1 MKMQKNTKTLTISAI
16 IAIVAIASVSL
27 STVDFSNQQAELA
40 TQEKIVQVIHGSMP
54 AYTVDQLS
62 SGTKY
67 AIIGT
72 VKEITPIAVETE
84 RMEKTIFSDVVV
96 KVKEDLNG
104 LYDEKE
110 ITVRIQGGTVDNL
123 QTISDPSAE
132 FVVGEKVLFFVAD
145 KEPDSMWSDNYYVA
159 GGYLGKYKL
168 DDNGN
173 AHRDKI
179 NDSIGEKDLVSKI
192 KKSRGL

>member
-1 MKMQKNTKTLTISAI
+1 MQKNTKTLSISAI

-27 STVDFSNQQAELA
+27 TTVDFSSQQTELE
-40 TQEKIVQVIHGSMP
+40 TQETIVQTISGSMP
-54 AYTVDQLS
+54 AYTLEELA

-72 VKEITPIAVETE
+72 VKQITPIAVESE
-84 RMEKTIFSDVVV
+84 RMQQTIFSDVVV

-104 LYDEKE
+104 LYDQKE
-110 ITVRIQGGTVDNL
+110 ISVRIQGGTIDNL
-123 QTISDPSAE
+123 QTISEPSAE
-132 FVVGEKVLFFVAD
+132 FEVGEKVLFFVAD
-145 KEPDSMWSDNYYVA
+145 KEPDSMWGDNYYVA

-179 NDSIGEKDLVSKI
+179 NDSIGEQDLVSKI
-192 KKSRGL
+192 KKFRGN

>member
-1 MKMQKNTKTLTISAI
+1 MQKNTKTLSISAI

-27 STVDFSNQQAELA
+27 TTVDFSNQQTELE
-40 TQEKIVQVIHGSMP
+40 TQEKIVQVISGSMP
-54 AYTVDQLS
+54 NYTLEQLA

-67 AIIGT
+67 AIIGKVT
-72 VKEITPIAVETE
+72 QITPIAVETE
-84 RMEKTIFSDVVV
+84 RMEETVFSDVVV

-104 LYDEKE
+104 LYDKKE
-110 ITVRIQGGTVDNL
+110 ISVRIEGGTVDNL
-123 QTISDPSAE
+123 QTISEVTAE
-132 FVVGEKVLFFVAD
+132 FEVGEKVLFFVAD
-145 KEPDSMWSDNYYVA
+145 KDPDSMWGDNYYVA
-159 GGYLGKYKL
+159 GGYLGKYSL

-192 KKSRGL
+192 KKFRGN

>member
-1 MKMQKNTKTLTISAI
+1 MKMQKNTKTLSISAI

-27 STVDFSNQQAELA
+27 TTVDFSSQQTELE
-40 TQEKIVQVIHGSMP
+40 TQETIVQTISGSMP
-54 AYTVDQLS
+54 AYTLEELA

-72 VKEITPIAVETE
+72 VKQITPIAVETE
-84 RMEKTIFSDVVV
+84 RMEETIFSDVVV
-96 KVKEDLNG
+96 KVKEDLND
-104 LYDEKE
+104 LYDQKE
-110 ITVRIQGGTVDNL
+110 ISVRIQGGTVDNL
-123 QTISDPSAE
+123 QTISEPSAE
-132 FVVGEKVLFFVAD
+132 FEVGEKALFFVAD
-145 KEPDSMWSDNYYVA
+145 KEPDSMWGDNYYVA

-179 NDSIGEKDLVSKI
+179 NDSIGEQDLVSKI
-192 KKSRGL
+192 KKYRGN